1 MKSTWH
7 RVIYSGHWR
16 IASLRWDGFLCWTT
30 GLPTSRFRSPYCSP
44 FMGHHGRWMA
54 REMTLN
60 CIFASKNN
68 NLGRNL
74 IWMGGAKS
82 RNGQKEDG
90 SYVVMKCQTLWDTRS
105 SWGAFCS
112 LSASHF
118 WQWMGDKLSVLLCED
133 SVHVRGPR
141 MRFLFSVA
149 SVASGKGCTEEAK
162 AQGPRV
168 PQFPFSCSYVI
179 EWPALTDS
187 WRGNGEIVP
196 CH

>member
-1 MKSTWH
+1 M
-7 RVIYSGHWR
+7 
-16 IASLRWDGFLCWTT
+16 RWDGFLSWAT

-44 FMGHHGRWMA
+44 FMCHHGRWMA
-54 REMTLN
+54 REVTLN
-60 CIFASKNN
+60 CIFSSENSN
-68 NLGRNL
+68 WGRNL
-74 IWMGGAKS
+74 IWMCGAES
-82 RNGQKEDG
+82 RKGQKEDG
-90 SYVVMKCQTLWDTRS
+90 SYVVKKCQTLWDTRS
-105 SWGAFCS
+105 SWGGILLTFCFS
-112 LSASHF
+112 LLTPWLWTGDMLSA
-118 WQWMGDKLSVLLCED
+118 LLCED

-149 SVASGKGCTEEAK
+149 SVASGKGYTEEPK

-179 EWPALTDS
+179 EWAALTDS